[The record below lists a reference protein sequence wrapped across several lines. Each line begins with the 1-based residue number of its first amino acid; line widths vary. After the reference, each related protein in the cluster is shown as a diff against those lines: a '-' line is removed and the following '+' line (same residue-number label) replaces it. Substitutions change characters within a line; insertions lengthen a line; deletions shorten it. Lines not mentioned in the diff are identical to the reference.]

1 MEHSGRAAPA
11 DRFLS
16 LVLSAACGLAMAA
29 AAGSGAS
36 GIAAAGALLTAAAV
50 LAGLWW
56 RPAATG
62 AVLLAIAVIGFA
74 DPPTV
79 SVAVAGLA
87 AVGYLLLRHA
97 ADGAAP
103 VTGPALLGA
112 AGFSVVGVV
121 AASFPLQLPWLPL
134 VAAPAALGCY
144 VLALRPFLS

>member
-1 MEHSGRAAPA
+1 MGHPGHAAPA
-11 DRFLS
+11 GRLLP

-36 GIAAAGALLTAAAV
+36 GIAAAGAPLVAATV

-56 RPAATG
+56 RPAATA
-62 AVLLAIAVIGFA
+62 AVLLAVAVIGFA
-74 DPPTV
+74 DPPMV
-79 SVAVAGLA
+79 SVAIAGLA
-87 AVGYLLLRHA
+87 AVGYLLSRHA
-97 ADGAAP
+97 ADVAAS

-134 VAAPAALGCY
+134 VAAPASLGCY

>member
-1 MEHSGRAAPA
+1 MEHSGHAAPA
-11 DRFLS
+11 ARFLP
-16 LVLSAACGLAMAA
+16 LVPAAACGLAMAA

-36 GIAAAGALLTAAAV
+36 GIAAAGALLAAATV
-50 LAGLWW
+50 LAGIWW
-56 RPAATG
+56 RPAATA
-62 AVLLAIAVIGFA
+62 AVLLAVAVIGYA

-79 SVAVAGLA
+79 PVAIAGLA
-87 AVGYLLLRHA
+87 AAGYLLLRHA
-97 ADGAAP
+97 ADIAAP
-103 VTGPALLGA
+103 VTGPSLLGA